1 MNVILIIPF
10 GQYVN
15 HTTTQLPPEP
25 TGIIGKM
32 HPALFLDRD
41 GVIIENRPD
50 YVRSWSDVIVFPRA
64 LAALARLQTSAFKII
79 IVTNQSAVGRGL
91 IPLSDANEINTRLVT
106 QIKRAGGRVDAVWMC
121 PHAPE
126 DGCDCRKPRPG
137 LLLQAAEA
145 HSIDL
150 SRSILIGDALTDLE
164 AGRSAGIPLN
174 ILVRTGRGAA
184 QEKMANP
191 SLLNSLLVY
200 NDLAEALDDLIQRRA
215 LLLDGYPGQD
225 R

>member
-1 MNVILIIPF
+1 
-10 GQYVN
+10 
-15 HTTTQLPPEP
+15 
-25 TGIIGKM
+25 M

-50 YVRSWSDVIVFPRA
+50 YVRSWSDVILFPTA
-64 LAALARLQTSAFKII
+64 LAALARLRASPLKII

-91 IPLSDANEINTRLVT
+91 IPLSDAREINTRLVE
-106 QIKRAGGRVDAVWMC
+106 QIERAGGRVDGVWMC

-126 DGCDCRKPRPG
+126 EACDCRKPRPG
-137 LLLQAAEA
+137 LLLQAAGA

-150 SRSILIGDALTDLE
+150 QQSILIGDALSDLE

-174 ILVRTGRGAA
+174 ILVRTGLGTA
-184 QEKMANP
+184 QERLADRALR
-191 SLLNSLLVY
+191 STFQVY
-200 NDLAEALDDLIQRRA
+200 DDLAAALEELIQRGA
-215 LLLDGYPGQD
+215 LLLDGHPGQD

>member
-1 MNVILIIPF
+1 
-10 GQYVN
+10 
-15 HTTTQLPPEP
+15 
-25 TGIIGKM
+25 
-32 HPALFLDRD
+32 
-41 GVIIENRPD
+41 
-50 YVRSWSDVIVFPRA
+50 
-64 LAALARLQTSAFKII
+64 
-79 IVTNQSAVGRGL
+79 
-91 IPLSDANEINTRLVT
+91 
-106 QIKRAGGRVDAVWMC
+106 
-121 PHAPE
+121 
-126 DGCDCRKPRPG
+126 
-137 LLLQAAEA
+137 
-145 HSIDL
+145 L